1 MSACASQALHD
12 MACRLTPSPQD
23 ASRFYHIVT
32 GPPGGGK
39 STLLREACRE
49 MGSGVG

>member
-23 ASRFYHIVT
+23 ARRFYHIVT